1 MISNPVA
8 CYAPIVSVGE
18 PLTRADRV
26 QIELWRRATCH
37 RRSEVT
43 GRLSADVMRL
53 ARRAIAE
60 AFPDLD
66 QWEHRVKFME
76 VHHGRELAARFE
88 LYLERRGL
96 LRRGHG

>member
-1 MISNPVA
+1 MRERLLGMLRFVA
-8 CYAPIVSVGE
+8 VREA
-18 PLTRADRV
+18 LTGADRV
-26 QIELWRRATCH
+26 QIELWRRATCD
-37 RRSEVT
+37 RRSEVA

-66 QWEHRVKFME
+66 QWGQRIKFME

-88 LYLERRGL
+88 RYLERRGL
-96 LRRGHG
+96 IRRDHG